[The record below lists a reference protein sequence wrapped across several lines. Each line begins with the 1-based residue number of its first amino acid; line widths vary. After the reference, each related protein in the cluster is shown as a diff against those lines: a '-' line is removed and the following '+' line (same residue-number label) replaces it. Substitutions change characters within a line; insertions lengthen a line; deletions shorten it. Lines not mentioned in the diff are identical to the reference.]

1 MFDPAWQWALLR
13 NPREGLYGSARDR
26 QHGQPVRGGA
36 SHLPRPNE
44 SHLNH
49 PGDAASHRRR
59 RSGQFT
65 FTQILH
71 FYFLLQPSVL
81 SIQHY
86 IDFLPLKALSVY
98 YNKNGHS
105 NDLHCE
111 MADVWPRNEDVFL
124 SEIIRLP
131 SLL

>member
-1 MFDPAWQWALLR
+1 MQRSLGA
-13 NPREGLYGSARDR
+13 
-26 QHGQPVRGGA
+26 GGVV
-36 SHLPRPNE
+36 
-44 SHLNH
+44 
-49 PGDAASHRRR
+49 
-59 RSGQFT
+59 SGQFT

-71 FYFLLQPSVL
+71 FYFLLQPSVF